1 MLGALVISTMFE
13 YEPRDSLLHDRR
25 PPDSRSGGSCYCYL
39 LIIYHDE
46 YITIEDDEYITIEND
61 DTSAFLIQSL
71 VVSNIRS
78 LKALTLTGR
87 RLARN
92 KICRENV

>member
-25 PPDSRSGGSCYCYL
+25 SPDSRSGGSCYCYL
-39 LIIYHDE
+39 LIIYH
-46 YITIEDDEYITIEND
+46 DEYITIEND

-78 LKALTLTGR
+78 LKALTLTSTFVLGGD
-87 RLARN
+87 
-92 KICRENV
+92 